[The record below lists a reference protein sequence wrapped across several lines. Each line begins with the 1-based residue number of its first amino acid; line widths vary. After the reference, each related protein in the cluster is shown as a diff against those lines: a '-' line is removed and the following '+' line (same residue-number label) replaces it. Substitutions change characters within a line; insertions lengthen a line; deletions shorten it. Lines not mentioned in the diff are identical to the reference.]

1 LSQSFP
7 RERRLLCP
15 ADFRRVF
22 NEPSKSSDAL
32 FTVLAR
38 AHPSH
43 GQLSRL
49 GLAIAKKQLRRAV
62 DRNRVKRLTREYFR
76 LQVPSGC
83 GLDFVVMVRAVA
95 RQRTNRE
102 LRDSLHTHFQ
112 HLLARQPRPKA

>member
-1 LSQSFP
+1 MG
-7 RERRLLCP
+7 P

-38 AHPSH
+38 TQPGH

-62 DRNRVKRLTREYFR
+62 DRNRVKRLAREYFR
-76 LQVPSGC
+76 LHVPPCC
-83 GLDFVVMVRAVA
+83 GLDFVVMVRAAA

-102 LRDSLHTHFQ
+102 LRDSLHTNFQ
-112 HLLARQPRPKA
+112 RLLARQPGPKA